1 MKLLKRISGKSI
13 VSVYLLLFCRLVQQS
28 NIQQLKEDIRESN
41 KMPVSNSGTLRHSHK
56 KNRPAPPPPVQQPPP
71 VADLEIREP
80 AELLVGVPATLTTQW
95 RHQPEALVQGHITYQ
110 AQVSIDTVT
119 QWSIQ

>member
-1 MKLLKRISGKSI
+1 MNFLKHQRFFPLLTI
-13 VSVYLLLFCRLVQQS
+13 VLYCAQQS

-56 KNRPAPPPPVQQPPP
+56 KNRPAPPPPVQQQQPQPPP

-80 AELLVGVPATLTTQW
+80 SELLVGVPATLTTQW
-95 RHQPEALVQGHITYQ
+95 RHQPEALVQGHIKYQ
-110 AQVSIDTVT
+110 AQVRN
-119 QWSIQ
+119 